1 MPNRNRIG
9 FTLIEFF
16 ILSFIILI
24 LFVMTQPN
32 HRPIYTDDESE
43 CINNQRL
50 LSDAIEFYKIDYPS
64 EKIENVYPGLD
75 YEIFEKKLIENK
87 CLLKE
92 PLKPSIN
99 GCSYGYISNNGSY
112 TLFCNVHGTFMPGRR
127 KNQIP
132 KPEYDKSLEK
142 PFSPSY
148 NDFRNKIIYE
158 KKLSD
163 GFKNIGTI
171 ILFILM
177 LPAGI
182 CIKILE
188 TIPYSIYLVIII
200 IIISCIVYL
209 SKINKP
215 KK

>member
-75 YEIFEKKLIENK
+75 YEIFEKK
-87 CLLKE
+87 
-92 PLKPSIN
+92 IN
-99 GCSYGYISNNGSY
+99 RKQVSSKRTFKTFYQW
-112 TLFCNVHGTFMPGRR
+112 LFLRLYQQQWQLYFV
-127 KNQIP
+127 
-132 KPEYDKSLEK
+132 L
-142 PFSPSY
+142 
-148 NDFRNKIIYE
+148 
-158 KKLSD
+158 
-163 GFKNIGTI
+163 
-171 ILFILM
+171 
-177 LPAGI
+177 
-182 CIKILE
+182 
-188 TIPYSIYLVIII
+188 
-200 IIISCIVYL
+200 
-209 SKINKP
+209 
-215 KK
+215 